1 MSQHRNDQTWR
12 LVVPQVDS
20 IACSNLSYRRQLSH
34 QLKNL
39 ITKTYWEPASKR
51 LEEPGRVLCEQV
63 LVSGDPS
70 AREVDLDVRK
80 RRIVEEVKVLH
91 TAKVVS
97 MVIAEDNL
105 HATDIC
111 CVASSALVDL
121 RLMIQ
126 V

>member
-1 MSQHRNDQTWR
+1 MLQHRKDQTWR
-12 LVVPQVDS
+12 LFVTQVDC
-20 IACSNLSYRRQLSH
+20 IACSNLSYRRKLSH
-34 QLKNL
+34 QFKNL

-63 LVSGDPS
+63 LVSCDPS

-80 RRIVEEVKVLH
+80 RRVVEEVKVLQ
-91 TAKVVS
+91 TTEVVS
-97 MVIAEDNL
+97 MVIAEDIL
-105 HATDIC
+105 RATDIC